1 MMENGVKRAWVRVQS
16 FFLRQHYHGVSQ
28 NRPEVSAAE
37 LFAIPRPDPNLTFSS
52 NLGKLQST
60 CTPIT
65 QIYKQDTLLWSPGEQ
80 ISVEP
85 IQNSSNI
92 QHPGWISGVSL
103 CARIASGILFINIIF
118 IAVAAGLARK
128 HPTSLQVSNS
138 QVFYEGNCNLTKRW
152 NVGLH
157 FMINILSTGILAA
170 SNYCM
175 QSLVAPTREEVDAC
189 HAQGKWLD
197 IGTASI
203 RNLFSIEKRRIIL
216 WLALMITA
224 TPFHLL

>member
-1 MMENGVKRAWVRVQS
+1 MENGVKRAWGRVQL

-28 NRPEVSAAE
+28 NRPNESEAE
-37 LFAIPRPDPNLTFSS
+37 LCAIQRPGPALTFSS
-52 NLGKLQST
+52 NLGKVQST
-60 CTPIT
+60 STPATHINEQKT
-65 QIYKQDTLLWSPGEQ
+65 LFRSLAKQR
-80 ISVEP
+80 SVEP
-85 IQNSSNI
+85 IHNSSNT
-92 QHPGWISGVSL
+92 QHPSWISGVSL
-103 CARIASGILFINIIF
+103 CAKIASGILFINIIF

-128 HPTSLQVSNS
+128 HPRSHQISNS
-138 QVFYEGNCNLTKRW
+138 QVFYEGSCNLTKRW
-152 NVGLH
+152 NIGLH
-157 FMINILSTGILAA
+157 LIINILSTGILAA

-189 HAQGKWLD
+189 HGRGKWLD

-203 RNLFSIEKRRIIL
+203 RNICSIEKRRIVL

>member
-1 MMENGVKRAWVRVQS
+1 MENGVKRTWVRVQS

-28 NRPEVSAAE
+28 NRPNESEAE
-37 LFAIPRPDPNLTFSS
+37 LCAIQRPDPALTFSS
-52 NLGKLQST
+52 NLGQVQST
-60 CTPIT
+60 STPTT
-65 QIYKQDTLLWSPGEQ
+65 QIHEQDTLLQSPGEQ

-85 IQNSSNI
+85 IHNSSNI
-92 QHPGWISGVSL
+92 QHRPWISGVSL
-103 CARIASGILFINIIF
+103 CAKIASGILFINIIF

-128 HPTSLQVSNS
+128 HPTSLQFSSS
-138 QVFYEGNCNLTKRW
+138 QVFYEGSCNLTKRW
-152 NVGLH
+152 NVGFHLI
-157 FMINILSTGILAA
+157 INILSTGILAA

-203 RNLFSIEKRRIIL
+203 RNLFSIDKRRIVL
-216 WLALMITA
+216 WLVLMITA